1 MGESVIQST
10 EDRINLWEQWMNSRK
25 LFSRK
30 ELDEMKDHLLEEI
43 DYLMTHE
50 DLSELEAFHKSV
62 DIIGMKK
69 ELIEEE
75 SKVKKESIK
84 RKWQVSISC
93 LVALCFVGLSVFAI
107 QYAFQKRSHV
117 AGHIPYGYPCEGD
130 IDTPTKTIE
139 FRNADRS
146 SLHKERRVCFN
157 VKEDIVNI
165 HNSSHPVDVQNTETG
180 AIITFKTSR

>member
-1 MGESVIQST
+1 MQST
-10 EDRINLWEQWMNSRK
+10 EDRVNLWEQWMNRRK

-50 DLSELEAFHKSV
+50 GLSEQDAFHKSV

-107 QYAFQKRSHV
+107 QYAFQKRSQV
-117 AGHIPYGYPCEGD
+117 AGNIPYGYPCEGD
-130 IDTPTKTIE
+130 IEVPTQTIT
-139 FRNADRS
+139 FRNQGRIHPYKGDVLAIQTSEGTITVTFPEGTRLPDDLS
-146 SLHKERRVCFN
+146 SIDFSL
-157 VKEDIVNI
+157 
-165 HNSSHPVDVQNTETG
+165 
-180 AIITFKTSR
+180 KTP

>member
-1 MGESVIQST
+1 MGESVMQST
-10 EDRINLWEQWMNSRK
+10 EDRVNLWEQWMNSRK

-50 DLSELEAFHKSV
+50 GLSEQEAFHKAV

-75 SKVKKESIK
+75 TKVKKESIK
-84 RKWQVSISC
+84 RKLQVSISC

-117 AGHIPYGYPCEGD
+117 AGNIPYGYPCDGD
-130 IDTPTKTIE
+130 IEIPTQTITFKSNKILCSGE
-139 FRNADRS
+139 CRFTVIPNG
-146 SLHKERRVCFN
+146 
-157 VKEDIVNI
+157 IVAI
-165 HNSSHPVDVQNTETG
+165 QSSSHPIEVQNTG
-180 AIITFKTSR
+180 AGTIIRFFP

>member
-1 MGESVIQST
+1 MQST

-50 DLSELEAFHKSV
+50 DLSEQEAFHKAV

-75 SKVKKESIK
+75 SKVKKENIQ
-84 RKWQVSISC
+84 RKWQISISC
-93 LVALCFVGLSVFAI
+93 LVALCFVGLSVFII
-107 QYAFQKRSHV
+107 QDTNQKRSHV

-130 IDTPTKTIE
+130 I
-139 FRNADRS
+139 
-146 SLHKERRVCFN
+146 
-157 VKEDIVNI
+157 
-165 HNSSHPVDVQNTETG
+165 
-180 AIITFKTSR
+180 